1 MRSCSV
7 SRMAVF
13 DELIGKLLFGEEL
26 LVRGWLWLICCLRGA
41 QCVNELFGEWL
52 VGEEQCVL

>member
-1 MRSCSV
+1 
-7 SRMAVF
+7 MAVF